1 MPRRP
6 DIVALDWDDQNIE
19 LAPGQGLKS
28 EHRFK
33 PIESD
38 EEWDEQGWA
47 TEPEPLTAA
56 PRLGMR
62 ISIRLDPDESDL
74 VKRAA
79 KLSDVN
85 WVEFVRRAALA
96 VASEVNDRDHD
107 QTG

>member
-6 DIVALDWDDQNIE
+6 DILALDWDDRNVE
-19 LAPGQGLKS
+19 LVPAQMTEP
-28 EHRFK
+28 EHPFK

-38 EEWDEQGWA
+38 EERDESSWA

-62 ISIRLDPDESDL
+62 ISIRLDPDESAL
-74 VKRAA
+74 VRRAA
-79 KLSDVN
+79 LLSGVN

-96 VASEVNDRDHD
+96 TASELAH
-107 QTG
+107 QGQKQAG

>member
-1 MPRRP
+1 MTEQ
-6 DIVALDWDDQNIE
+6 AT
-19 LAPGQGLKS
+19 KS

-38 EEWDEQGWA
+38 EEWEEQGWA

-74 VKRAA
+74 VRRAA
-79 KLSDVN
+79 QLSGVN

-96 VASEVNDRDHD
+96 AASDLTYQD
-107 QTG
+107 QKQAG